1 MSIRTL
7 QLPKTQL
14 SAEWREA
21 LRFGAVVALVHRAF
35 LTIWLAASGLLAT
48 QIRGA
53 NVADYHMSVDL
64 PAFKSTL
71 GELLF
76 GVWRRFD
83 GVHYLDLACNGY
95 LVERPQISAF
105 GLLTPGLI
113 RVVDWVLPGPMELAA
128 ILIETLA
135 FLAAAALLYRICE
148 RIYSDAQLARWSV
161 IVLALHPLSHYLAAP
176 MSDALYLTFSLACVY
191 ALLRDRW
198 AIAGLA
204 GFFATL
210 ARHQGV
216 VLVVPAAIIVLQH
229 ILRQKTVTVREALA
243 WSPAL
248 ALPPLSYL
256 VFVLFRASL
265 NLPPIEDV
273 LLSYYDIAFV
283 DPLTGL
289 ALNLRLFITHTA
301 ASFRNMN
308 VITLVLALGLL
319 AFSIVSSRHR
329 HWPLIGYT
337 ASLLLLFVSKIS
349 SYSDG
354 QMFTNSIARYS
365 LALFPLIIVLA
376 DWLKGRRKWL
386 RLGVIGLMLTGLLM
400 FSAVYA
406 FGYGPH

>member
-1 MSIRTL
+1 
-7 QLPKTQL
+7 
-14 SAEWREA
+14 
-21 LRFGAVVALVHRAF
+21 
-35 LTIWLAASGLLAT
+35 
-48 QIRGA
+48 
-53 NVADYHMSVDL
+53 
-64 PAFKSTL
+64 
-71 GELLF
+71 
-76 GVWRRFD
+76 
-83 GVHYLDLACNGY
+83 
-95 LVERPQISAF
+95 
-105 GLLTPGLI
+105 
-113 RVVDWVLPGPMELAA
+113 
-128 ILIETLA
+128 
-135 FLAAAALLYRICE
+135 
-148 RIYSDAQLARWSV
+148 
-161 IVLALHPLSHYLAAP
+161 
-176 MSDALYLTFSLACVY
+176 
-191 ALLRDRW
+191 
-198 AIAGLA
+198 
-204 GFFATL
+204 
-210 ARHQGV
+210 
-216 VLVVPAAIIVLQH
+216 
-229 ILRQKTVTVREALA
+229 
-243 WSPAL
+243 
-248 ALPPLSYL
+248 
-256 VFVLFRASL
+256 
-265 NLPPIEDV
+265 V

-308 VITLVLALGLL
+308 VITLVLTLGLL